1 MQDDSGYRKRAQE
14 LGPHVDEM
22 ILKLLARG
30 EGFIDTRKIWGI
42 LSLDKRYTAGQ
53 IDAACG
59 RALDFGS
66 VGFRVVKSFLDRE
79 EMAAMVQYQHA
90 YEAAARTL
98 RIGMGRFTSAA
109 DIDYAAA
116 ALAAAHAGAR
126 APSVEQSAQ
135 A

>member
-42 LSLDKRYTAGQ
+42 LSLDKRYTASQ

-59 RALDFGS
+59 RALDLGS
-66 VGFRVVKSFLDRE
+66 VGFRVVKSFLERE
-79 EMAAMVQYQHA
+79 EMAAMVRSQPEGH
-90 YEAAARTL
+90 RV
-98 RIGMGRFTSAA
+98 TSP
-109 DIDYAAA
+109 
-116 ALAAAHAGAR
+116 LPAR
-126 APSVEQSAQ
+126 ATGHKHVRPLSVYREQMNLFVPGDAAKSIAPEGH